1 MEKECEILD
10 IDYSYFSSLTLIELK
25 KKYYKLALKHHPD
38 KNGNTEPSKIYFQQ
52 INDAYHKLKD
62 CLSENPEEEPEPID
76 YLEYIY
82 FFMNLQSMNR
92 EQVFQCINLLK
103 LSMEDKLT
111 IKSIEEISKEN
122 CIEIYNL
129 FYKYKILFY
138 LSDKM
143 LEDFKTIIQNK
154 FKDDCVFILHPS
166 LNDLI
171 DHNIYKLEN
180 EGDVYLVPLWLQENY
195 FDNKKGGEII
205 VKCIPELPENISID
219 ENNNILYHLNIPFTK
234 DLLEENI
241 AITIGGK
248 VFEIDNRQ
256 LQIKKKQIYI
266 IKQQGIS
273 STCNFTLLKA
283 DIIVYIYFS

>member
-10 IDYSYFSSLTLIELK
+10 IDYSSFSSLTLIELK

-38 KNGNTEPSKIYFQQ
+38 KNGNTEPSKIYFQE

-62 CLSENPEEEPEPID
+62 CLSEKTEEPEPID

-92 EQVFQCINLLK
+92 DQVFQCINLLK

-129 FYKYKILFY
+129 FYKYKTLFY
-138 LSDKM
+138 VSDKM
-143 LEDFKTIIQNK
+143 LEDFKSIIQKK
-154 FKDDCVFILHPS
+154 FKYDCVFILHPS
-166 LNDLI
+166 LKDLI